1 MSVLR
6 WRHDRRRI
14 VLPVIILRP
23 EPVDLTQ
30 VGALALV
37 DTGATTS
44 GIVQRIANE
53 LGLAPAGKRPMHIA
67 RGVQQV
73 ERYVFR
79 VGLAS
84 TGDLGQPIFSF
95 VFEETLGFELSDTT
109 SLPDGRRLDA
119 VVGMDVLSRCDFR
132 LGRDGWCE
140 LTFA

>member
-1 MSVLR
+1 
-6 WRHDRRRI
+6 
-14 VLPVIILRP
+14 
-23 EPVDLTQ
+23 
-30 VGALALV
+30 
-37 DTGATTS
+37 
-44 GIVQRIANE
+44 
-53 LGLAPAGKRPMHIA
+53 MHIA

-79 VGLAS
+79 VGLTS
-84 TGDLGQPIFSF
+84 TADLGQPIFPF
-95 VFEETLGFELSDTT
+95 VFDETLGFELSDTT